1 MNTRGSRLQQLQDN
15 HFKQQPVSPGPG
27 RAAVV
32 PLTTEQKDLAQA
44 VRWFKGMGWEE
55 AAESG
60 AAVAR
65 VATTSLPSLHHINGG
80 SRGY

>member
-1 MNTRGSRLQQLQDN
+1 MGCRHAGLILRYHADLNTRGSRLQQLQDN
-15 HFKQQPVSPGPG
+15 YFKQQPVSPGPG

-44 VRWFKGMGWEE
+44 VRWFKGIRWEE

-60 AAVAR
+60 AVVAR
-65 VATTSLPSLHHINGG
+65 MTV
-80 SRGY
+80 